1 MSRSPPLNALR
12 VFSTAARVGSFTK
25 ASEELCVTQGAVSRQ
40 VKLVEAALA
49 TPLFMRVH
57 QSVVLTPAG
66 ADLAASLEQAFEL
79 IENAVTRTSKF
90 RQRQLLKVN
99 LPPTFATRWLAP
111 RLSDFRCK
119 HPLIDLS
126 ITTDVL
132 QYPRQVRHQ
141 DCLVVFGQQAWSKT
155 RSELLMQEDHVVVSS
170 PDLWGCDV
178 PPSLSSSTLLH
189 VLDGDQRLP
198 IWEHWIQANKIT
210 GVDTRPG
217 LNFSTLDQAINA
229 AVSGAGLVIV
239 DKAMIVRELKS
250 GALKR
255 LNQQQ
260 LKGPCGYWFVNVSKQ
275 PDRQALVAGFHD
287 WLFEQIE
294 LSQADRMAD

>member
-1 MSRSPPLNALR
+1 
-12 VFSTAARVGSFTK
+12 
-25 ASEELCVTQGAVSRQ
+25 
-40 VKLVEAALA
+40 
-49 TPLFMRVH
+49 
-57 QSVVLTPAG
+57 
-66 ADLAASLEQAFEL
+66 
-79 IENAVTRTSKF
+79 
-90 RQRQLLKVN
+90 
-99 LPPTFATRWLAP
+99 LAP
-111 RLSDFRCK
+111 RLSDFRDK
-119 HPLIDLS
+119 NPLIDLS

-132 QYPRQVRHQ
+132 QHPRQVRHQ

-155 RSELLMQEDHVVVSS
+155 RSELLMQEDHIVVSS
-170 PDLWGCDV
+170 PDLWGCSV
-178 PPSLSSSTLLH
+178 PPSLSGSTLLH

-239 DKAMIVRELKS
+239 DKAMVVKELKS

-260 LKGPCGYWFVNVSKQ
+260 LNGPCSYWFIDVSNQ
-275 PDRQALVAGFHD
+275 ADRQALVTGFRD
-287 WLFEQIE
+287 WLFGQIE